1 MTRRPRPIRLVAGAS
16 VLLVGLSVLTVGS
29 AVASGAGKVKSHIGT
44 GIDFPLTITAGPDGA
59 LWLGTRLIIP

>member
-1 MTRRPRPIRLVAGAS
+1 M
-16 VLLVGLSVLTVGS
+16 LVGLSVLTVGS